1 MIESALSQRLLDD
14 RVDVIGDVHGEI
26 GSLRALLAGL
36 GCDVERAR
44 VERPIVFLGDLV
56 DRGPDSVAVVELVE
70 HLVNSGVAQMVLGNH
85 EFNLLRG
92 DEKEGNGWFCER
104 RVRPDG
110 WHHAGAFVP
119 FPSRAATIEERARIR
134 AFLTRM
140 PLTLEGDT
148 MRIVHA
154 AWSSSAIER
163 LAGLS
168 SVEDA
173 LGVEEGPESDRIAT
187 RFHDA
192 PTLAQILDPS
202 VRPPVHEAFAEALA
216 EAQNANPAKVLT
228 SGLERPVPAGVA
240 PVFVG
245 GKWRL
250 TERDPWWESDDD
262 PRPVVFGHYWR
273 RRSHGG
279 TPFKAWV
286 FGSTPPDAWFGRH
299 EQAFCVDYSV
309 GYRFRARHVGDDG
322 RRDFALAALRM
333 PEALLRF
340 DDGSAWTPTSRS
352 ARSQRTRP

>member
-1 MIESALSQRLLDD
+1 MLSSALSQRLLDD

-26 GSLRALLAGL
+26 DSLRSLLKGL
-36 GCDVERAR
+36 GCDIERAR

-70 HLVNSGVAQMVLGNH
+70 HLVRSGVAQMVLGNH

-92 DEKEGNGWFCER
+92 DEKEGNGWFSEQ

-110 WHHAGAFVP
+110 WHHGGSFVP
-119 FPSRAATIEERARIR
+119 FPSRQATPYERATIR

-140 PLTLEGDT
+140 PLTLEGPSL
-148 MRIVHA
+148 RVVHA
-154 AWSSSAIER
+154 AWSADAIAR
-163 LAGLS
+163 LSGLA

-173 LGVEEGPESDRIAT
+173 LGVEEGPESDRIAM
-187 RFHDA
+187 RFPDA

-202 VRPPVHEAFAEALA
+202 ARPPLHEGFARALA
-216 EAQNANPAKVLT
+216 DAQNANAAKVLT
-228 SGLERPVPAGVA
+228 SGLERPVPAGVE

-273 RRSHGG
+273 RRSVGG

-286 FGSTPPDAWFGRH
+286 FGGAKPDAWLGRH
-299 EQAFCVDYSV
+299 GQAFCVDYSV
-309 GYRFRARHVGDDG
+309 GYRFRARHLGSDD
-322 RRDFALAALRM
+322 RREFALGALRM

-340 DDGSAWTPTSRS
+340 DDGEGWTNTSR
-352 ARSQRTRP
+352 ATVG